1 MESRLNPLAQHVSKL
16 SQMFD
21 GTSCILHVTKL
32 LDRLAGVIST
42 GWTKTRSLKGLIRT
56 ISLVSTNS
64 LTDDVRTAAENSR
77 TSLNAFYLDCMNCSA
92 IDIVFCLG
100 K

>member
-1 MESRLNPLAQHVSKL
+1 MSPNSPKCLMERHASSASYM
-16 SQMFD
+16 SQN
-21 GTSCILHVTKL
+21 SV

-42 GWTKTRSLKGLIRT
+42 GWAKTRSLKGLIRT

-64 LTDDVRTAAENSR
+64 LTDDVRATADNSR
-77 TSLNAFYLDCMNCSA
+77 TNLNAFYFDCMNCSA
-92 IDIVFCLG
+92 IDIGFCLG